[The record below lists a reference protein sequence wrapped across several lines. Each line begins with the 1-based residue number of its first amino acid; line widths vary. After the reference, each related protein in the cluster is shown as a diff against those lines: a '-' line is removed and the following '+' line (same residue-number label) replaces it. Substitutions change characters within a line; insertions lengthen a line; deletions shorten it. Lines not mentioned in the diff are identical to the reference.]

1 MEKRVDRNKELYV
14 VVNEKIKQKAL
25 NTANK
30 ELHETQLKLQ
40 GINPSLFGGEEKNI
54 VPKDKQ
60 SNKKKII
67 LTAIVFSIIFL
78 LIIFVAVVISNGK

>member
-1 MEKRVDRNKELYV
+1 MDRNKELYV

-54 VPKDKQ
+54 VPEDKQ

-67 LTAIVFSIIFL
+67 ITAIVFSIIFL